1 MQHFFCGGIC
11 VKRWSFFDYLCI
23 SNPTGTNKPNFSCLL
38 CKIVGKDVFCLFFRH
53 VLCLT
58 LEFFFVVFTIYLTRL
73 ISLSIFLIFYEN
85 IATYT
90 IWGIA
95 GLELPMK
102 VVVSCDKL
110 GVGADILWSQ
120 DCLMGLP
127 KQFTVWSV
135 EDWEPTELKH
145 LSRWRKRKQ

>member
-1 MQHFFCGGIC
+1 MIY
-11 VKRWSFFDYLCI
+11 V
-23 SNPTGTNKPNFSCLL
+23 
-38 CKIVGKDVFCLFFRH
+38 VLFFRH

-73 ISLSIFLIFYEN
+73 ISLSIILIFYEN

-102 VVVSCDKL
+102 VVVSCVKL
-110 GVGADILWSQ
+110 GVGADIL
-120 DCLMGLP
+120 
-127 KQFTVWSV
+127 
-135 EDWEPTELKH
+135 
-145 LSRWRKRKQ
+145 

>member
-1 MQHFFCGGIC
+1 MFYVWH
-11 VKRWSFFDYLCI
+11 W
-23 SNPTGTNKPNFSCLL
+23 NFS
-38 CKIVGKDVFCLFFRH
+38 
-53 VLCLT
+53 
-58 LEFFFVVFTIYLTRL
+58 FVVFTIILTRL
-73 ISLSIFLIFYEN
+73 ISLSIIIFFLEN
-85 IATYT
+85 IATCT

-127 KQFTVWSV
+127 KQFFAVWSV

-145 LSRWRKRKQ
+145 LSRWRKRKQYAISLVTASENDTGQTESRTVRYVEMWCFRSNFSPLELSWSWLGMVAP